1 MKRVLTIV
9 AGLLLLIIAGAWG
22 YWTYRQYR
30 SYQAPIPTGATSL
43 ARIGVDGLLVDIAWN
58 ALWHRSY
65 YQGKQTEKPFK
76 FDRSSWL
83 RTGMAIPANIFVYQ
97 LGASEQEHISDVYFG
112 SLALTDSTI
121 FSQWLTRQPNL
132 NIQRDTLGTVITS
145 EHLVAVY
152 DADRVFFALSPKK
165 ITSARPHIR
174 NATQALMASRDWTT
188 VDESPFHAIRK
199 CDGDLVVL
207 GAQQATIEFKN
218 GQMLFSMAGT
228 WKSRSAESRSAPQV
242 GIPQFSSSNTASLW
256 VAGLPAFLAG
266 KTFELGPY
274 TLAGDSLLKYNQG
287 NVMIEWKGTVMQHD
301 TVITYDYD
309 DDFTMQER
317 IELVEKPAPELYFSI
332 ATTDGLS
339 DYLKAQGILTPQGVS
354 QDALPLYHVGVNQID
369 RGFLQ
374 LHTAQTPSA
383 LPKQGPAT
391 DDVLYAHV
399 NFEQIDS
406 TMVSPLF
413 IPYIQRLNQ
422 LEVTGRRS
430 DGEHVTIRG
439 TLFLRNPAIHS
450 LVQLLN

>member
-1 MKRVLTIV
+1 
-9 AGLLLLIIAGAWG
+9 
-22 YWTYRQYR
+22 
-30 SYQAPIPTGATSL
+30 
-43 ARIGVDGLLVDIAWN
+43 
-58 ALWHRSY
+58 
-65 YQGKQTEKPFK
+65 
-76 FDRSSWL
+76 
-83 RTGMAIPANIFVYQ
+83 
-97 LGASEQEHISDVYFG
+97 
-112 SLALTDSTI
+112 
-121 FSQWLTRQPNL
+121 
-132 NIQRDTLGTVITS
+132 
-145 EHLVAVY
+145 
-152 DADRVFFALSPKK
+152 
-165 ITSARPHIR
+165 
-174 NATQALMASRDWTT
+174 
-188 VDESPFHAIRK
+188 
-199 CDGDLVVL
+199 
-207 GAQQATIEFKN
+207 
-218 GQMLFSMAGT
+218 
-228 WKSRSAESRSAPQV
+228 
-242 GIPQFSSSNTASLW
+242 
-256 VAGLPAFLAG
+256 
-266 KTFELGPY
+266 
-274 TLAGDSLLKYNQG
+274 
-287 NVMIEWKGTVMQHD
+287 MQHD